1 LGLNSNPRG
10 ALAAGQ
16 AANWINP
23 AAFGLPATGFIG
35 DANRNPFYG
44 PGLNFWDMALEK
56 DIHFTE
62 SKYLELRL
70 ETFNTFNHAQFAA
83 PNGTVPAAGTPA
95 DQNTFGQILG
105 VQQGTTN
112 GDGRVVQIAGK
123 IYF

>member
-1 LGLNSNPRG
+1 
-10 ALAAGQ
+10 
-16 AANWINP
+16 
-23 AAFGLPATGFIG
+23 
-35 DANRNPFYG
+35 
-44 PGLNFWDMALEK
+44 MALEK

-83 PNGTVPAAGTPA
+83 PNGTIPAAGTPA
-95 DQNTFGQILG
+95 SQNTFGQILG
-105 VQQGTTN
+105 VQQVTTQ